1 MIPDDTN
8 PCQSRPLPALGAC
21 SAIVQLATIIQEEEG
36 LDDNT
41 AYILAEQEL
50 DAIAATEAA
59 WSDQQ
64 PVAMLRILPTAW
76 GVVLVRNGSR
86 LVVHRT
92 DIPAVL
98 ESLTR
103 WAASSY

>member
-1 MIPDDTN
+1 MTPTHVNHDR
-8 PCQSRPLPALGAC
+8 CQRLARA

-76 GVVLVRNGSR
+76 G
-86 LVVHRT
+86 
-92 DIPAVL
+92 
-98 ESLTR
+98 
-103 WAASSY
+103 SYWFATARVWWYIVPIFRRCWNP

>member
-1 MIPDDTN
+1 MSPTHVNHDR
-8 PCQSRPLPALGAC
+8 CQRLARA

-41 AYILAEQEL
+41 AYTLAECEL

-59 WSDQQ
+59 WSDRQ
-64 PVAMLRILPTAW
+64 PLAMLRILPTAW

-86 LVVHRT
+86 LVVHRA

-98 ESLTR
+98 ETLTR